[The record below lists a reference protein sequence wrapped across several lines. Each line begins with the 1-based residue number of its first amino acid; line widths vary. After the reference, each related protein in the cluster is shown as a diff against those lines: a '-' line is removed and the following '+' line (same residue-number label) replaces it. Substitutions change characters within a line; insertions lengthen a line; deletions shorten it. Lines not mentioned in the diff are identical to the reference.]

1 VDLKTMNKKNAF
13 IVVQNEPRK
22 TAPIMVFKTT
32 DALIVGIS
40 F

>member
-1 VDLKTMNKKNAF
+1 MNKKFAF

-22 TAPIMVFKTT
+22 MERIIEYKISGV
-32 DALIVGIS
+32 LIVVAN

>member
-1 VDLKTMNKKNAF
+1 MNKKFAF

-22 TAPIMVFKTT
+22 MVPIMVFKTSDVT
-32 DALIVGIS
+32 IASAS